1 MIEPKVGLERGG
13 KRFCFSYRIGPIHKR
28 VFKVGTLKLL
38 KSFLVCSCLVLA
50 ACNAAEVKPN
60 LVGGENSVE
69 GATEEKSQ
77 APLAS
82 EKKVTKPGNT
92 SPEKPRDQ
100 LEILGNRMTA
110 VQDHLLQI
118 KSQSGQLQQQNQALS
133 LQLQSLQSEVQ
144 ALASMGESTSVQEA
158 PQPDSFNGVLDQ
170 ITMMANELSSQVQDG
185 AYRVVSAYTSKGQ
198 WVLIRFHRFT
208 GETWLADKG
217 QWNQLT
223 ESGATGTA
231 EYEVVLLRADKDI
244 KGYVAARINR
254 ISGESWWLKQNIWQP
269 YLQ

>member
-1 MIEPKVGLERGG
+1 MGKTIKAAVFILTAIGL
-13 KRFCFSYRIGPIHKR
+13 
-28 VFKVGTLKLL
+28 T
-38 KSFLVCSCLVLA
+38 
-50 ACNAAEVKPN
+50 ACNAAGTKPDAAAP
-60 LVGGENSVE
+60 GMAEATAGATAGTTAAENSE
-69 GATEEKSQ
+69 TSAQ
-77 APLAS
+77 A
-82 EKKVTKPGNT
+82 KPQSNNSKMAAANT
-92 SPEKPRDQ
+92 PVDK
-100 LEILGNRMTA
+100 LELIGNRMTA

-118 KSQSGQLQQQNQALS
+118 KSQAGQLQQQNQALS
-133 LQLQSLQSEVQ
+133 LQLQSLKTELQV
-144 ALASMGESTSVQEA
+144 LAAVEPQQNQEA
-158 PQPDSFNGVLDQ
+158 PQPDTFNGVLDQ

-185 AYRVVSAYTSKGQ
+185 AFRVVSAYTAKGQ

-217 QWNQLT
+217 QWNLLD
-223 ESGATGTA
+223 ESGETGTA

>member
-1 MIEPKVGLERGG
+1 MGKTIKAAVFILTAIGL
-13 KRFCFSYRIGPIHKR
+13 
-28 VFKVGTLKLL
+28 T
-38 KSFLVCSCLVLA
+38 
-50 ACNAAEVKPN
+50 ACNAAGTKPDAAAPGMAEA
-60 LVGGENSVE
+60 VADSSTVENSEASV
-69 GATEEKSQ
+69 Q
-77 APLAS
+77 A
-82 EKKVTKPGNT
+82 KPQSNN
-92 SPEKPRDQ
+92 SKMAAANAPVDK
-100 LEILGNRMTA
+100 LELIGNRMTA

-118 KSQSGQLQQQNQALS
+118 KSQAGQLQQQNQALS
-133 LQLQSLQSEVQ
+133 LQLQSLKTELQV
-144 ALASMGESTSVQEA
+144 LAAVEPQQNQEA
-158 PQPDSFNGVLDQ
+158 PQPDTFNGVLDQ

-185 AYRVVSAYTSKGQ
+185 AFRVVSAYTAKGQ

-217 QWNQLT
+217 QWNLLD
-223 ESGATGTA
+223 ESGETGTA

>member
-1 MIEPKVGLERGG
+1 
-13 KRFCFSYRIGPIHKR
+13 
-28 VFKVGTLKLL
+28 LKIY
-38 KSFLVCSCLVLA
+38 KSFLICLSLVLT

-60 LVGGENSVE
+60 DADMAPGASSTDTGGQN
-69 GATEEKSQ
+69 A
-77 APLAS
+77 AAS
-82 EKKVTKPGNT
+82 AQKKVMAPTEKASNKPV
-92 SPEKPRDQ
+92 DQ
-100 LEILGNRMTA
+100 FELIGNRMTA

-118 KSQSGQLQQQNQALS
+118 KSQSAQLQQQNQALS
-133 LQLQSLQSEVQ
+133 IQLQSLRTDVQ
-144 ALASMGESTSVQEA
+144 ALALNNEAVPVQEA
-158 PQPDSFNGVLDQ
+158 AQPDAFNGVLDQ

-185 AYRVVSAYTSKGQ
+185 AFRVVSAYTAKGQ

-217 QWNQLT
+217 QWNQLD
-223 ESGATGTA
+223 ESAATGTA

-254 ISGESWWLKQNIWQP
+254 ITGESWWLKQNVWQP